1 MLLSFALLCGFPLG
15 LFPDH
20 AHMRL
25 HLVLS
30 FRSTL
35 ARVHRDQRG
44 AVSLETVLI
53 IAAVAIPVLI
63 FLIKYGWP
71 FIRDRYNEHYE
82 LLEIEA
88 DRTKDG

>member
-1 MLLSFALLCGFPLG
+1 
-15 LFPDH
+15 
-20 AHMRL
+20 MRL
-25 HLVLS
+25 HLVHS

-53 IAAVAIPVLI
+53 IAAVALPVLI
-63 FLIKYGWP
+63 FVVKYGWP
-71 FIRDRYNEHYE
+71 FVRDSFTDRQE

-88 DRTKDG
+88 DRTKDAG